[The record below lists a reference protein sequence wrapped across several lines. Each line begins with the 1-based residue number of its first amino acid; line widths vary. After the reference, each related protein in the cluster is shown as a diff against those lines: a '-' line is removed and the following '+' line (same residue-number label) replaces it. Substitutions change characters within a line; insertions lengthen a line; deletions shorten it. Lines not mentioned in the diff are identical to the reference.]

1 MGEMRTCRRQQ
12 WDLMGKGSS
21 CPEALQREGEV
32 REEET
37 RGEVGAAKALL
48 LMDAVQ
54 SMSNRVKKSGCGGM
68 LSVIPLPSSQHSS
81 LLPAIGVA
89 QTGS

>member
-32 REEET
+32 REEEA

-48 LMDAVQ
+48 LMVLC
-54 SMSNRVKKSGCGGM
+54 N
-68 LSVIPLPSSQHSS
+68 P
-81 LLPAIGVA
+81 
-89 QTGS
+89 